1 MNRTA
6 DVVIVGAGVIGLCI
20 AMQLARRSKLQI
32 VVLDRAKSPG
42 EGSTGASSAV
52 CRFKY
57 SRRETVLLA
66 RDGIHAYHEWPDF
79 LQLQDPLAHFHHV
92 GMVWL
97 GDGRMDW
104 PAQEARRLGTLGVRT
119 EVLDD
124 EALQARFPAIN
135 PCFDAPDV
143 DAETEHVCRAG
154 GTHLFEL
161 DAGFMDPV
169 DVLHDL
175 IRAVRARGV
184 EVRFGTEVVGIQTL
198 GGRLSGV
205 RLGDDSVLACS
216 RVVSASG
223 PWCEKLFQQVGLECS
238 WKLDPTRIQMV
249 HIDRPASVQGDL
261 PVVCD
266 QAGGIYFRPQNRG
279 QQIIVGSVR
288 ELDELESVNNPDDFA
303 TYADDD
309 YVQMKLFYL
318 EHRLRGLADVRRPR
332 GYSGLY
338 TINRADYH
346 PVVGPTPIDGFYVAN
361 GCSGHSFKLAPALG
375 SLVAQMLAG
384 KADHFDTDVDPGYL
398 AFDRAP
404 IRLESHNVL
413 A

>member
-1 MNRTA
+1 MNQTA
-6 DVVIVGAGVIGLCI
+6 DIVIAGAGVIGLCT
-20 AMQLARRSKLQI
+20 AMQLARRSKLRI

-42 EGSTGASSAV
+42 EGSTGASSAI
-52 CRFKY
+52 CRHKY

-66 RDGIHAYHEWPDF
+66 RDGVHAYHRWPDF
-79 LQLQDPLAHFHHV
+79 VQLPDPLAHFQHV

-97 GDGRMDW
+97 GDGRQDW
-104 PAQEARRLGTLGVRT
+104 PAWEAQRLGELGVRVQ
-119 EVLDD
+119 VLDD
-124 EALQARFPAIN
+124 AELQAKFPAIN
-135 PCFDAPDV
+135 PCIDAPEG
-143 DAETEHVCRAG
+143 DAETEHVCRG
-154 GTHLFEL
+154 GGPHLFEL
-161 DAGFMDPV
+161 EAGFMDPV

-175 IRAVRARGV
+175 IRGVRAKGV
-184 EVRFGTEVVGIQTL
+184 EVRFGTEVVGLDTS

-205 RLGDDSVLACS
+205 RLADGSVVSCS
-216 RVVSASG
+216 HVVSASG
-223 PWCEKLFQQVGLECS
+223 PWCEKLFQEVGLACS

-249 HIDRPASVQGDL
+249 HLDRPASVQGDL
-261 PVVCD
+261 PIVCD

-279 QQIIVGSVR
+279 QQIIVGSVV
-288 ELDELESVNNPDDFA
+288 EADELESVQNPDDFA

-309 YVQMKLFYL
+309 YVRIKLFYL
-318 EHRLRGLADVRRPR
+318 EHRLRGLGDIRRPR

-346 PVVGPTPIDGFYVAN
+346 PIVGPTPIDGFYVAN

-375 SLVAQMLAG
+375 SLIAQMLAG
-384 KADHFDTDVDPGYL
+384 KADQFDTDVDPGYL

-404 IRLESHNVL
+404 IKLESHNVL

>member
-1 MNRTA
+1 
-6 DVVIVGAGVIGLCI
+6 
-20 AMQLARRSKLQI
+20 
-32 VVLDRAKSPG
+32 
-42 EGSTGASSAV
+42 
-52 CRFKY
+52 
-57 SRRETVLLA
+57 
-66 RDGIHAYHEWPDF
+66 
-79 LQLQDPLAHFHHV
+79 
-92 GMVWL
+92 
-97 GDGRMDW
+97 
-104 PAQEARRLGTLGVRT
+104 
-119 EVLDD
+119 
-124 EALQARFPAIN
+124 
-135 PCFDAPDV
+135 
-143 DAETEHVCRAG
+143 
-154 GTHLFEL
+154 
-161 DAGFMDPV
+161 
-169 DVLHDL
+169 
-175 IRAVRARGV
+175 
-184 EVRFGTEVVGIQTL
+184 
-198 GGRLSGV
+198 
-205 RLGDDSVLACS
+205 
-216 RVVSASG
+216 
-223 PWCEKLFQQVGLECS
+223 
-238 WKLDPTRIQMV
+238 MV